1 MRKQTGSCGALIAAR
16 GFILKHKDFRPEHFG
31 FLSLNFHGALTPLLF
46 FVAIQTVMPNS
57 ADETS
62 LHRQTAFDMTARCQ
76 ESSGNDSAP
85 LAQLRVSA
93 APLHVFHVDDS
104 PDDHLLL
111 KAAAETAGVP
121 FSWDVA
127 ENADSAIFHLR
138 TLLAL
143 AGKSPL
149 LWPDIVLLD
158 VSLPQGGGLKVLEF
172 IRSVP
177 GLTSLRVV
185 VLSGSNA
192 PGILQ
197 QAYLLGANSV
207 LLKPQAFR
215 DLVKLAGSLH
225 AAWSAARRLAP
236 EINPPSEVLNLAAHP
251 AR

>member
-1 MRKQTGSCGALIAAR
+1 MSARRQGSSNN
-16 GFILKHKDFRPEHFG
+16 K
-31 FLSLNFHGALTPLLF
+31 
-46 FVAIQTVMPNS
+46 
-57 ADETS
+57 
-62 LHRQTAFDMTARCQ
+62 
-76 ESSGNDSAP
+76 SAP
-85 LAQLRVSA
+85 LPAFEA
-93 APLHVFHVDDS
+93 TPAPLHVFHVDDS

-127 ENADSAIFHLR
+127 ENADSAIFYLR

-143 AGKSPL
+143 DGRSSL

-172 IRSVP
+172 VRSIP
-177 GLTSLRVV
+177 ELNSLRVV
-185 VLSGSNA
+185 VLSGNNA

-215 DLVKLAGSLH
+215 DLVKLAASLH
-225 AAWSAARRLAP
+225 AAWSAARRLPP
-236 EINPPSEVLNLAAHP
+236 EADPPTDILNLAVHP
-251 AR
+251 AQ

>member
-1 MRKQTGSCGALIAAR
+1 L
-16 GFILKHKDFRPEHFG
+16 
-31 FLSLNFHGALTPLLF
+31 LLF
-46 FVAIQTVMPNS
+46 VAFSTILPNQRINWLSEGKLLNMS
-57 ADETS
+57 AR
-62 LHRQTAFDMTARCQ
+62 RQGT
-76 ESSGNDSAP
+76 SGNKSVRLSP
-85 LAQLRVSA
+85 LKESP

-111 KAAAETAGVP
+111 KAAAETAGAL

-127 ENADSAIFHLR
+127 ENADSAIFYLR

-143 AGKSPL
+143 DGKSPL
-149 LWPDIVLLD
+149 MWPDIVLLD

-177 GLTSLRVV
+177 ELNSLRVV

-215 DLVKLAGSLH
+215 DLVKLAASLH
-225 AAWSAARRLAP
+225 AAWSAARRLSPEVNAP
-236 EINPPSEVLNLAAHP
+236 GDILNLAAHP
-251 AR
+251 AQ

>member
-1 MRKQTGSCGALIAAR
+1 MSAR
-16 GFILKHKDFRPEHFG
+16 QQR
-31 FLSLNFHGALTPLLF
+31 T
-46 FVAIQTVMPNS
+46 
-57 ADETS
+57 
-62 LHRQTAFDMTARCQ
+62 
-76 ESSGNDSAP
+76 SGNQSASLSP
-85 LAQLRVSA
+85 LKAPP

-158 VSLPQGGGLKVLEF
+158 VSLPQGGGLKVLKF
-172 IRSVP
+172 IRSIP
-177 GLTSLRVV
+177 ELNSLRVV
-185 VLSGSNA
+185 VLSGSSA

-215 DLVKLAGSLH
+215 ELVNLAASLH
-225 AAWSAARRLAP
+225 AAWSAARRLSP
-236 EINPPSEVLNLAAHP
+236 EIDPRTDILNLAADL